1 MGVFKELFGEGQ
13 KLATRSAQDIL
24 RQVGPA
30 AMMAGGEFSNL
41 VRQFARQTGLL
52 QPTVRESVQ
61 AGARGAFE
69 AGQAAL
75 RQGPKQAYRL
85 GQEVGKQAAQPI
97 RRAQPAVR
105 GIFDVPTTPALRTPP
120 AAQPQ
125 RAPGF
130 PSVKG
135 TVDPAENLKL
145 YQDPSGRQFYVDA
158 LGRELTPAELTTAMR
173 TGVGNA
179 PVVTRVGDQIVV
191 RPGGVPSLEAP
202 TPGVRPPVPEAPGT
216 TYRQTSLFSPA
227 DNEALQAFY
236 QRGGLPRD
244 ISYKSKGGLPGL
256 EPEAQLG
263 ARAFV
268 EDASGRLVPSSS
280 RIFPGEVE
288 GQLPLNISTQIASR
302 LSDAPR
308 NLLGSTV
315 RNLSGFVKENPL
327 LATSIGSG
335 ALGGGLLAAYAMQQ
349 QGTQQNPAAPEAPLQ
364 TQMGPTTESADAGGL
379 VNDPQAAQIRQAKI
393 AREIAAGMSPGA
405 RATLPEPRYRG
416 ADGQTVIVQRGQDE
430 GLTAAKQQYV
440 KPQNALAAAYARR
453 QQYAESPANKAQII
467 SQLAQRG
474 ILDTPELIAW
484 AGENPTLA
492 YDLLRKVAGGGTL
505 PSQQVPQPMQKV
517 ITASAGSNNFNNMI
531 GNTAATAEATLG
543 GTQGSSDLRGFT
555 APQLSD
561 EIRRLDPA
569 LIYALQGLNLN

>member
-1 MGVFKELFGEGQ
+1 MGVLKELFGEGR
-13 KLATRSAQDIL
+13 KLATRSAEDIL

-85 GQEVGKQAAQPI
+85 GQEVVEQAAQPI
-97 RRAQPAVR
+97 RRAEPAVR
-105 GIFDVPTTPALRTPP
+105 GIFEAPATTALRVPP

-125 RAPGF
+125 
-130 PSVKG
+130 
-135 TVDPAENLKL
+135 
-145 YQDPSGRQFYVDA
+145 
-158 LGRELTPAELTTAMR
+158 
-173 TGVGNA
+173 
-179 PVVTRVGDQIVV
+179 PVITRVGDQIVM
-191 RPGGVPSLEAP
+191 RPGGIPSLEAP
-202 TPGVRPPVPEAPGT
+202 IPGVRPPIPEAPGT

-268 EDASGRLVPSSS
+268 EDASGRLIPSSS

-308 NLLGSTV
+308 NLLSSTV

-349 QGTQQNPAAPEAPLQ
+349 QRTQQNPAAPEAPLQ

-379 VNDPQAAQIRQAKI
+379 VNDPQAAQNRQANT
-393 AREIAAGMSPGA
+393 AQQIAASMSPGA

-416 ADGQTVIVQRGQDE
+416 ADGQTVIVQRGEDE
-430 GLTAAKQQYV
+430 GLTAAKQQYI

-474 ILDTPELIAW
+474 VLDTPELIAW
-484 AGENPTLA
+484 AGEHPTLA
-492 YDLLRKVAGGGTL
+492 YDLLRKAAGGNTL
-505 PSQQVPQPMQKV
+505 PSQQVPQPTQKV
-517 ITASAGSNNFNNMI
+517 ITAPAGSNTPNNMI
-531 GNTAATAEATLG
+531 GNTAATAETSVG

-561 EIRRLDPA
+561 EIMRLDPA
-569 LIYALQGLNLN
+569 LIYALQGRNLI